1 MARPVGTRNPGYEQK
16 RRRLAEAAIE
26 PILELDGLPLSLRQT
41 ARAAGVS
48 VPTMR
53 HYFGDLDGVIRAA
66 FELMR
71 ERGEP
76 YINQAAGQT
85 ETPAPLRESLRWVVS
100 FLRYGWSQGLDRMHE
115 AGLARGL
122 SRPVRGH
129 AYVDTLLEPMVQAT
143 EARLKLHQQRGE
155 LVECDLRQAA
165 LSLVS
170 PVLVA
175 LLHQDGLDGAAC
187 RPLDLDAFV
196 SAHLEFFVKAY
207 GVEQ

>member
-1 MARPVGTRNPGYEQK
+1 MARPIGTRNPGYEEK
-16 RRRLAEAAIE
+16 RRRLAEAAIQ

-66 FELMR
+66 FDLMR
-71 ERGEP
+71 EEGEP
-76 YINQAAGQT
+76 YINRAAGRA
-85 ETPAPLRESLRWVVS
+85 ETPGPLRESIRWVVS
-100 FLRYGWSQGLDRMHE
+100 FLRYGWSQGLNRMHG

-122 SRPVRGH
+122 SRPIRGH

-155 LVECDLRQAA
+155 LVDCDVRQAA

-170 PVLVA
+170 PILVA
-175 LLHQDGLDGAAC
+175 LIHQEGLDGAAC
-187 RPLDLDAFV
+187 RPLDMDGFIESHLD
-196 SAHLEFFVKAY
+196 FFFKAY
-207 GVEQ
+207 AAD